1 MSRRTCSISVIPRP
15 HLTLV
20 VERRAV
26 ARDAADVVD
35 VGDGPDLA
43 YNLLDVRYASRLESE
58 PAQGRPVLDGIHPR
72 RQYVHPRI
80 RDGRGYVLEEVHP
93 VQRLDQQ
100 LHREEPPFALRPL
113 DLGEA
118 LRVARVQRSSIRA
131 SRRVYYDAAAQR
143 DIAHDVIPGQR
154 AAAASEPREDTAGPD
169 DLHPRL
175 RIRTSGIRQRQGY
188 ERRATRPVL
197 SPRLLLFFFGLYLLH
212 DPVCHV
218 LRREGAEAHG
228 GEHVLRRWIVGALR
242 HILPDVGRDL
252 VLVYPLLFEER

>member
-15 HLTLV
+15 PLALV

-35 VGDGPDLA
+35 VGDGPNLA
-43 YNLLDVRYASRLESE
+43 YNLLEVRYARRLERE

-72 RQYVHPRI
+72 GKYVYPRV

-93 VQRLDQQ
+93 VQRLDEQ

-118 LRVARVQRSSIRA
+118 LRVARVQGSSIRA
-131 SRRVYYDAAAQR
+131 SRRVYHDAAAQR
-143 DIAHDVIPGQR
+143 DIAHDVIAGQR

-169 DLHPRL
+169 DPHPRL
-175 RIRTSGIRQRQGY
+175 RIGASGIRQRQGY
-188 ERRATRPVL
+188 ERRTTRPVR
-197 SPRLLLFFFGLYLLH
+197 SRLLLFFFGLYL
-212 DPVCHV
+212 
-218 LRREGAEAHG
+218 
-228 GEHVLRRWIVGALR
+228 
-242 HILPDVGRDL
+242 
-252 VLVYPLLFEER
+252 